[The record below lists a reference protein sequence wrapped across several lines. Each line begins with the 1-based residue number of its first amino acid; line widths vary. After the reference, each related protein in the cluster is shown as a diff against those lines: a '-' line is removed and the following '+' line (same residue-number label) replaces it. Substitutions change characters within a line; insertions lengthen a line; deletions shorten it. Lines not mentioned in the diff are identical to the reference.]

1 MPRRSVRGPL
11 QIGRAWRI
19 AWRFPATSGSSVQ
32 SPPSTYLQAARAFR
46 HFFTELR
53 DAYLERETLF
63 TQLELAL
70 LGREHV
76 LVVGPPGTAKSAI
89 ASAVLGRIIDERTG
103 LPSLFSK
110 QLAESTVQ
118 TDLIG
123 PVDFKVLTETGR
135 TEYLTDEGML
145 GSEHAFLDEIFDG
158 RDMLLRSILN
168 VLHERELKHGRRVT
182 TGRIECVVMTSN
194 RYLSEVL
201 ARSPELLLAFADR
214 LSFIC
219 FVPKSFARRESRA
232 AMLQRFS
239 HFARPDLRAQLSLQ
253 QVDLLQD
260 AVTKVVVPSH
270 IMEGVELL
278 ADALERALAAQVA
291 KLPDYV
297 PTKYFSQRSVVKA
310 LWALKAAVVRD
321 QIYRRPERALEA
333 TVEDL
338 DSLRWFFLLGG
349 PPAGET
355 EALLKSVVDPR
366 ERAQLEIVRLE
377 QRAFDEALA
386 KIQREL
392 GGGVEREAQA
402 LGSSEEVSSVESV
415 SRNWQPGVVSTTAR
429 ALLTKLV
436 PGPRHAQNRIPLVAA
451 ARALVSAQ
459 EQRLA
464 RGMAGHGEGRGGIA
478 LLVSL
483 GDVLTLCRGV
493 PELRPGY
500 GALCEATARFLEGA
514 QEMIA
519 LSAESVDFEDGL
531 KLEGLVGLADN
542 LEEELSQTGELAG
555 QLSDG
560 APAASERLL
569 TAEAEVRS
577 RVVSALRRRAV
588 FSFQGNLARGRRE
601 PLEALA
607 GDSRRLTQLENALA
621 VLDPTQQGLKQE
633 LLLPLGI
640 AYAREVLSSTP
651 FERIEQYGRAVQS
664 VAENLRRE
672 GVSIDAVFA
681 ECREIIESR
690 LREHAHL
697 LTRDVPSPPPAS
709 TSVLNGDAYVFYRG
723 DFAAKAPD
731 GELAALL
738 GLDGQLAANHGAAAP
753 GFLSEAVRSAVAQA
767 ELGFVQ
773 TRVKYL
779 RSWLTQLLTSLPPP
793 ESMTERA
800 DAERTVDRLVRSR
813 FPMLALKEGELVRLR
828 GVLALLGTMPGDLG
842 EGARRLEGQ
851 LRGIDEDFGRFSRQV
866 LERRSAP

>member
-1 MPRRSVRGPL
+1 M
-11 QIGRAWRI
+11 QA
-19 AWRFPATSGSSVQ
+19 
-32 SPPSTYLQAARAFR
+32 PPSTYVQAARAFR
-46 HFFTELR
+46 HFFGELR
-53 DAYLERETLF
+53 EAYLERETLF

-89 ASAVLGRIIDERTG
+89 ASAVLGRIIDERNG

-145 GSEHAFLDEIFDG
+145 GSEHAFLDEVFDG

-168 VLHERELKHGRRVT
+168 VLYERELKHGRRVT
-182 TGRIECVVMTSN
+182 SGRTECVVMTSN

-232 AMLQRFS
+232 AMLHRYS
-239 HFARPDLRAQLSLQ
+239 HGARPDLRAQLSLQ

-270 IMEGVELL
+270 VMEGVELL
-278 ADALERALAAQVA
+278 ADALERALALQVS

-321 QIYRRPERALEA
+321 QIYRRPERTLEA

-349 PPAGET
+349 PSAGET

-377 QRAFDEALA
+377 QRAFDESLA
-386 KIQREL
+386 KVRQDL
-392 GGGVEREAQA
+392 GGGVEREAHA
-402 LGSSEEVSSVESV
+402 LISSDELSAVDSLG
-415 SRNWQPGVVSTTAR
+415 RNWQPSLVSATAKS
-429 ALLTKLV
+429 LLAKLV
-436 PGPRHAQNRIPLVAA
+436 PGPRHAQNRAPLVSA
-451 ARALVSAQ
+451 ARSLVSAQ

-464 RGMAGHGEGRGGIA
+464 RGMAGHGEGRGGLA
-478 LLVSL
+478 LLSSFSE
-483 GDVLTLCRGV
+483 VLALCQGV
-493 PELRPGY
+493 PELRPGF
-500 GALCEATARFLEGA
+500 GHLCEATARFLEGA

-542 LEEELSQTGELAG
+542 LEEELSQAVELGSRLAE
-555 QLSDG
+555 G
-560 APAASERLL
+560 APASLERLRASE
-569 TAEAEVRS
+569 VRVRG
-577 RVVSALRRRAV
+577 RVVTALRRRAMV
-588 FSFQGNLARGRRE
+588 AFQGNVARGRKD
-601 PLEALA
+601 PLEALSV
-607 GDSRRLTQLENALA
+607 DSRRLSQLESSLAAL
-621 VLDPTQQGLKQE
+621 DSSQQGLKQE

-640 AYAREVLSSTP
+640 AYARDVLTSTP

-672 GVSIDAVFA
+672 GVSVETVFT
-681 ECREIIESR
+681 ECRDVIESR
-690 LREHAHL
+690 LSEHARR
-697 LTRDVPSPPPAS
+697 LTRDVGSTPPVT

-723 DFAAKAPD
+723 EFGANAPD

-738 GLDGQLAANHGAAAP
+738 GLDGQLAPGRGASVP
-753 GFLSEAVRSAVAQA
+753 GFLSEAVRVAVAQV
-767 ELGFVQ
+767 ELAFVQ
-773 TRVKYL
+773 TRVKFL

-793 ESMTERA
+793 ESLTERA

-813 FPMLALKEGELVRLR
+813 FPMLTLKEGELVRLR
-828 GVLALLGTMPGDLG
+828 GVLSLLGSMPGDLG
-842 EGARRLEGQ
+842 EGARRLEQQ

-866 LERRSAP
+866 LERRAAP

>member
-1 MPRRSVRGPL
+1 MQAQP
-11 QIGRAWRI
+11 
-19 AWRFPATSGSSVQ
+19 SSYV
-32 SPPSTYLQAARAFR
+32 QAARAFR
-46 HFFTELR
+46 HFFGELR
-53 DAYLERETLF
+53 EAYLERETLF

-89 ASAVLGRIIDERTG
+89 ASAVLGRIVDERTG

-145 GSEHAFLDEIFDG
+145 GAEHAFLDEVFDG

-168 VLHERELKHGRRVT
+168 VLYERELKHGRRVT
-182 TGRIECVVMTSN
+182 AGRTECVVMTSN

-232 AMLQRFS
+232 AMLQRYS
-239 HFARPDLRAQLSLQ
+239 HGARPDLRAQLSLQ

-270 IMEGVELL
+270 VMEGVELL
-278 ADALERALAAQVA
+278 ADSLERALAVQVS

-321 QIYRRPERALEA
+321 QIYRRPDRPLEA

-338 DSLRWFFLLGG
+338 DALRWFFLLGG

-355 EALLKSVVDPR
+355 EALLKAVVDPR

-377 QRAFDEALA
+377 QRAFDESLA
-386 KIQREL
+386 KVRQDL

-402 LGSSEEVSSVESV
+402 FASSEEVGAAESLG
-415 SRNWQPGVVSTTAR
+415 RNWQPALVSSTAR
-429 ALLTKLV
+429 SLLTKLV
-436 PGPRHAQNRIPLVAA
+436 PGPRHAQNRAPLVAA
-451 ARALVSAQ
+451 ARALVAAQ

-478 LLVSL
+478 LLSSF
-483 GDVLTLCRGV
+483 GDVLALCQGV
-493 PELRPGY
+493 PELRPGH
-500 GALCEATARFLEGA
+500 AHLCEATARFLEGA

-531 KLEGLVGLADN
+531 KLESLVGLADN
-542 LEEELSQTGELAG
+542 LEEELSQTVELAG
-555 QLSDG
+555 LLAEG
-560 APAASERLL
+560 APTALERLRASER
-569 TAEAEVRS
+569 AVRS
-577 RVVSALRRRAV
+577 RVVAALRRRAV
-588 FSFQGNLARGRRE
+588 FAFQGSLARGRRE
-601 PLEALA
+601 PLEALSV
-607 GDSRRLTQLENALA
+607 DSRRLSQLEASLA
-621 VLDPTQQGLKQE
+621 ALDPTQQGLKQE

-640 AYAREVLSSTP
+640 AYAREALSSTP

-672 GVSIDAVFA
+672 GVPVEAVFT
-681 ECREIIESR
+681 ECREVIESR
-690 LREHAHL
+690 LREHARRL
-697 LTRDVPSPPPAS
+697 SREVSSPPPAAM
-709 TSVLNGDAYVFYRG
+709 SVLNGDAYVFYRG
-723 DFAAKAPD
+723 EFAANAPD

-738 GLDGQLAANHGAAAP
+738 GLDGQLSPSRGIAAP
-753 GFLSEAVRSAVAQA
+753 GFLSEAVRAAVAHA
-767 ELGFVQ
+767 ELSFVQ

-779 RSWLTQLLTSLPPP
+779 RSWLTQLLTALPPP
-793 ESMTERA
+793 ESLTERSE
-800 DAERTVDRLVRSR
+800 AERTVDRLVRSR

-828 GVLALLGTMPGDLG
+828 GVLALLGSMPGDLG
-842 EGARRLEGQ
+842 EGARRLEQQ

-866 LERRSAP
+866 LERRAAP